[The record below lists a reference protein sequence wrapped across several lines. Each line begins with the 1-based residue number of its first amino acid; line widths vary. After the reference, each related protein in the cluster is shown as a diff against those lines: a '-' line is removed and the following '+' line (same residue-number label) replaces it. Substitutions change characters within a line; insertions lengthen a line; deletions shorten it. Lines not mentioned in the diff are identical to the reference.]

1 MKREKYFL
9 ELKKRDCSTPIK
21 VNQNPVKQYQAT
33 KDVSSKLVL
42 KDKTKTTRLSAK
54 INKQENDIIPDTV
67 FQENSCKKFFN
78 TKQQYQLFNQSALK
92 HTEQTKLNITNKPT
106 PVNETKALINTKLS
120 NTNFNNYNEITKYL
134 ADNRK
139 KREKILSNGYMAS
152 HFNRKPVTYENMK
165 KRVNSI
171 QPPPSYAW

>member
-1 MKREKYFL
+1 LKREKYFL

-21 VNQNPVKQYQAT
+21 VNQNPVKQYPVT
-33 KDVSSKLVL
+33 KDISSKLVL
-42 KDKTKTTRLSAK
+42 KDKIKTSRLSAK
-54 INKQENDIIPDTV
+54 MNKQENEIIADTV

-92 HTEQTKLNITNKPT
+92 ITGPTKLDKTNKPP
-106 PVNETKALINTKLS
+106 PVNEAKTLINTKLS

-139 KREKILSNGYMAS
+139 KREKILSTGYVAS
-152 HFNRKPVTYENMK
+152 IATRKPVTYENMK
-165 KRVNSI
+165 KKINSI
-171 QPPPSYAW
+171 QHPSYAW